1 MKIEVLYKNHQYEEF
16 DSSTFVSQDIF
27 PQGNILTNWVLHLD
41 QIETKGIILAAHCYN
56 KNGCSDT
63 TVIGET
69 AIPIT
74 RRNIGYAMLL
84 VSADELAQLVWL
96 KKDGE
101 KILWR
106 EGDDLINGERF
117 FAMEQLCYSDSG
129 VISIN
134 KRALSI
140 FDYLKNAHPD
150 KDDENIATSMG
161 YTLPALERIRD
172 QELAQADEALLT
184 IEDDYNPDFDGFIE
198 YYE

>member
-27 PQGNILTNWVLHLD
+27 PKGNILTNWILHLD
-41 QIETKGIILAAHCYN
+41 QIETQGIILTAHWYDT
-56 KNGCSDT
+56 NGCSDT
-63 TVIGET
+63 APIGET
-69 AIPIT
+69 PIPIT

-117 FAMEQLCYSDSG
+117 FAMIG

-172 QELAQADEALLT
+172 QELAQLQLAEALLSS
-184 IEDDYNPDFDGFIE
+184 EDNYNPDFDGFEDDYPIFK
-198 YYE
+198 

>member
-16 DSSTFVSQDIF
+16 DSFTFVSQDIF
-27 PQGNILTNWVLHLD
+27 PKGNILTNWILHLD
-41 QIETKGIILAAHCYN
+41 QIETQGIILTAHWYDT
-56 KNGCSDT
+56 NGCSDT
-63 TVIGET
+63 APIGET
-69 AIPIT
+69 PIPIT

-134 KRALSI
+134 KRALSV

-150 KDDENIATSMG
+150 EDDENIATNMG

-172 QELAQADEALLT
+172 QELAQADDALLT
-184 IEDDYNPDFDGFIE
+184 IEDEYDDDPDFDGFI
-198 YYE
+198 